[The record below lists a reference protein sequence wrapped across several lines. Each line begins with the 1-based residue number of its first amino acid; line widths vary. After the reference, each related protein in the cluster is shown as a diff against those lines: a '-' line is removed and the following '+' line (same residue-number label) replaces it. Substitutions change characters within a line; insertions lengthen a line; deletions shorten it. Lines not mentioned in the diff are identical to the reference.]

1 MISICRIP
9 TARPTEFFAVHIFF
23 YKNKIS
29 NIMSMNDKMIKL
41 FFTKESVNTEKS
53 MHWHCNQCELQFG
66 TTYKTTCF
74 PEIEMFTGDQILI
87 YFY

>member
-1 MISICRIP
+1 
-9 TARPTEFFAVHIFF
+9 
-23 YKNKIS
+23 
-29 NIMSMNDKMIKL
+29 MSMNDKMIKL
-41 FFTKESVNTEKS
+41 FFTKESVTLIVNTKKS
-53 MHWHCNQCELQFG
+53 MHCNQCELQFG